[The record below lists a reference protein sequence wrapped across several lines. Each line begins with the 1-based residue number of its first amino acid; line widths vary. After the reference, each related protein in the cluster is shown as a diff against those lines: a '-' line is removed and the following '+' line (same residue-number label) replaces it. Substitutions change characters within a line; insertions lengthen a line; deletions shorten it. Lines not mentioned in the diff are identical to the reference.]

1 MDNLKKLLY
10 LLSKPDRKRAG
21 LLLVLVLI
29 MALLDMIGVVSIMPF
44 MTVLT
49 NPEIVETNIML
60 NKAFKISSMFGVETN
75 QQFLFFLGVFVMVT
89 LVASLAFK
97 ALTIY
102 VQLKFTSSCQYRI
115 SKRFCS
121 YNAKS
126 N

>member
-1 MDNLKKLLY
+1 MDKLKKLLY

-60 NKAFKISSMFGVETN
+60 NKAFKI
-75 QQFLFFLGVFVMVT
+75 
-89 LVASLAFK
+89 A
-97 ALTIY
+97 
-102 VQLKFTSSCQYRI
+102 I
-115 SKRFCS
+115 SYIEVRKV
-121 YNAKS
+121 
-126 N
+126 